1 MRNRKLTLFS
11 TLIVASILLIGCNP
25 TEEVNVI
32 GEIDG
37 VGRKLNLVD
46 TYKTMFTTDMETFD
60 YLATYHS
67 VDSEVLVNLV
77 DGLIEYDVYGILR
90 PSLAERWEVSEDKK
104 VYTFYLRDANW
115 VDFEGNVYDEVTAD
129 DFVAGMQHLLDA
141 EGGLEYLLWGVID
154 NAYEYSLGLITDF
167 SQVGVK
173 AVDDKT
179 LEYHLV
185 DSIPYFLTYL
195 TYNPFLPLHR
205 EFFISKG
212 GAFGKTEWSAAKD
225 NCSFGVV
232 GQPSSILYN
241 GAYLMAGYTTQS
253 EIKLVANK
261 NYWDADT
268 VKVKT
273 VKYVFDDGSNTS
285 QTFEDFIKGT
295 YSGMGISNTILET
308 AKSRIPD
315 NLYVADTTAVT
326 FYGAW
331 NLNRKNY
338 QVGSAVSIKKDNEQM
353 KEDTRTAI
361 LNKSFR
367 KAVQFAWDRAAF
379 NAQQKGEDLKNSG
392 LRSTLVAPEFVF
404 ISDEYTDDTG
414 RNYEVGT
421 IYGDLVEAELK
432 RLDPKFDGNL
442 KDNNDGLY
450 NPERARLFREAA
462 KTELGGLV
470 TFPIHIDIVYY
481 APNQIQS
488 KQALSFKNNIE
499 EVLGTD
505 FIVVDLMAASTVD
518 DYNNS
523 GYRAET
529 GEQANFDFFWGSG
542 WGPDYGDPLTFLS
555 IFAYGADMMS
565 VIGITFQ
572 NDEEADADDI
582 AAYNAVLGDYQTL
595 LDEAA
600 AEIND
605 MTKRF
610 VLFAKLEAYFIDQ
623 AVAINF
629 LTQGGNYAATR
640 VIPRTVPYTLFGTD
654 NEKLKHLKVAKEI
667 LTLEEINK
675 FKAEWATERE
685 RQLNA
690 LD

>member
-1 MRNRKLTLFS
+1 M
-11 TLIVASILLIGCNP
+11 
-25 TEEVNVI
+25 
-32 GEIDG
+32 
-37 VGRKLNLVD
+37 
-46 TYKTMFTTDMETFD
+46 
-60 YLATYHS
+60 
-67 VDSEVLVNLV
+67 
-77 DGLIEYDVYGILR
+77 
-90 PSLAERWEVSEDKK
+90 
-104 VYTFYLRDANW
+104 
-115 VDFEGNVYDEVTAD
+115 
-129 DFVAGMQHLLDA
+129 
-141 EGGLEYLLWGVID
+141 
-154 NAYEYSLGLITDF
+154 
-167 SQVGVK
+167 
-173 AVDDKT
+173 
-179 LEYHLV
+179 
-185 DSIPYFLTYL
+185 
-195 TYNPFLPLHR
+195 
-205 EFFISKG
+205 
-212 GAFGKTEWSAAKD
+212 
-225 NCSFGVV
+225 
-232 GQPSSILYN
+232 
-241 GAYLMAGYTTQS
+241 
-253 EIKLVANK
+253 
-261 NYWDADT
+261 
-268 VKVKT
+268 
-273 VKYVFDDGSNTS
+273 
-285 QTFEDFIKGT
+285 
-295 YSGMGISNTILET
+295 
-308 AKSRIPD
+308 
-315 NLYVADTTAVT
+315 
-326 FYGAW
+326 
-331 NLNRKNY
+331 
-338 QVGSAVSIKKDNEQM
+338 
-353 KEDTRTAI
+353 
-361 LNKSFR
+361 
-367 KAVQFAWDRAAF
+367 
-379 NAQQKGEDLKNSG
+379 
-392 LRSTLVAPEFVF
+392 
-404 ISDEYTDDTG
+404 
-414 RNYEVGT
+414 
-421 IYGDLVEAELK
+421 
-432 RLDPKFDGNL
+432 

-505 FIVVDLMAASTVD
+505 FIVVDLMASSTVD

>member
-173 AVDDKT
+173 AVDEKT

-212 GAFGKTEWSAAKD
+212 GAFGKTEWSAAQD
-225 NCSFGVV
+225 NGGFGVV

-414 RNYEVGT
+414 RNYEAGT

-654 NEKLKHLKVAKEI
+654 NEKLKHLKVANEI